1 MWRIRDPRPQWDVDY
16 IVEDL
21 GEQAIPMFR
30 DDMQRTFQRC
40 MEFNARDNASQRAF
54 YTSFFLDNGVVRG
67 GRSGRTIGIPNN
79 MDRTKWVLRLL
90 SGATFVESL
99 YDAIAQAPHNP
110 YVIRLLA
117 DGFKG
122 EAVRKP
128 PPTSGPKGKHG
139 NTHGNTTWGALPGV
153 RWTEEGGPGG
163 SQQSSQF

>member
-153 RWTEEGGPGG
+153 RWT
-163 SQQSSQF
+163 